1 MRYPGWLF
9 ILPLSACS
17 LPAPSPPSAEFL
29 VADASSTYWVKSGP
43 KGINARTSPLILT
56 AADNRFYEVYV
67 GEVTRSYE
75 DAIFTRQPIY
85 SRDLVSGR
93 SKLLYEDR
101 RISAWERSYLM
112 GNPDERLLDPDDYGS
127 DDVSVSAT
135 GEAEIL
141 AVVGPYLLFDRWA
154 TLERGDFHQA
164 DSARGAIDIRSG
176 AEVPFTS
183 LVRDSALL
191 GVGGKRE
198 GNTVRWRHSGYDV
211 LARRDEGDDE
221 TQVVLRDL
229 RGHEWPLG
237 HVNSKLPRIF
247 WLDEPRVNRRVR
259 SALANAFEDARVEDD
274 ETQFV
279 SRDGASNVAP
289 RRSAQPRAANRR
301 SHERRSTSR
310 PALFTQ

>member
-1 MRYPGWLF
+1 MRYHGWLF
-9 ILPLSACS
+9 LLPLSACS
-17 LPAPSPPSAEFL
+17 LPAPAPPSAEFL
-29 VADASSTYWVKSGP
+29 VADASSTYWVRSGP
-43 KGINARTSPLILT
+43 KGISARTSPLILT
-56 AADNRFYEVYV
+56 AADHRFYEVYV

-75 DAIFTRQPIY
+75 DAIFTRQPIF

-93 SKLLYEDR
+93 SKLVYEDR

-112 GNPDERLLDPDDYGS
+112 GNPGARLLDPDDYES
-127 DDVSVSAT
+127 DDVSISAT

-154 TLERGDFHQA
+154 TLERGDFQQA
-164 DSARGAIDIRSG
+164 DSARGAVDIRSG
-176 AEVPFTS
+176 AQVSFTS

-198 GNTVRWRHSGYDV
+198 GNTVRWRHSGYEV
-211 LARRDEGDDE
+211 LARRDKGDDE
-221 TQVVLRDL
+221 TQVVLRDR
-229 RGHEWPLG
+229 RGNEWPLG

-279 SRDGASNVAP
+279 SGDDAVTFSP
-289 RRSAQPRAANRR
+289 RRAVHRRAR
-301 SHERRSTSR
+301 EQRSTSR